1 MNFTKI
7 FCIAL
12 IIFVIAA
19 IAFFFSNNSAK
30 QQEVDSEEADID
42 AEVAKELEEFAVEP
56 NLESVG
62 QKNNVDETLDQG
74 LKPRKQLNP
83 DELLPKDEKIDEPQF
98 GEK

>member
-30 QQEVDSEEADID
+30 QQEVDSEEETIEMIEADSKTSVMNLSEVMQSIRSD
-42 AEVAKELEEFAVEP
+42 ASFSEKEFEE
-56 NLESVG
+56 
-62 QKNNVDETLDQG
+62 D
-74 LKPRKQLNP
+74 
-83 DELLPKDEKIDEPQF
+83 
-98 GEK
+98 